1 MNATSELPCA
11 DAAGPQLSW
20 FRRLVAWD
28 EAVLC
33 RVQRWQRPAL
43 TKLLRAVTHLG
54 DGTSLTF
61 LGLVMFAIG
70 EGHTRQL
77 GVLLAL
83 STSLAAGLSQVLK
96 RRLRRARPSHGIA
109 GFQALVGN
117 PDAFSF
123 PSGHTAATVALA
135 IAWAHQGSWLGA
147 LAFGLASLVGFS
159 RVYLGAHYPLDV
171 MAGALLGLASGAL
184 ALVLAS

>member
-1 MNATSELPCA
+1 M
-11 DAAGPQLSW
+11 

-28 EAVLC
+28 EAVLWK
-33 RVQRWQRPAL
+33 VSRWQRPAL
-43 TKLLRAVTHLG
+43 TTLLRAITHLG

-70 EGHTRQL
+70 EGPTRQL

-96 RRLRRARPSHGIA
+96 RRLRRSRPSTGIQ

-135 IAWAHQGSWLGA
+135 VAWAHQGSWLGA
-147 LAFGLASLVGFS
+147 LAAGLASLVGFS

-171 MAGALLGLASGAL
+171 MAGALLGLVSGAL